1 MPAAR
6 DVIVGLGSNIGSREA
21 LLRAAVDLLAA
32 TPGVSVLA
40 RSDLYETAPIGPPQ
54 PRYLNAAVRLQSA
67 LAPEALLDA
76 LLAIERTL
84 GRERRVRW
92 GARTLDL
99 DVLWIDGVVHSSP
112 TLTVPHPE
120 LTRREFALRPL
131 VALCPEAVDPRDGAP
146 LARALAAVEHDATL
160 RARPFAEAFSR
171 EDVEHTADE
180 GFITRAAD
188 RADLLAAATEAMG
201 ALVVDPAS
209 VAAVRTVPVS
219 ITPDA
224 DATDDERLFAWL
236 SEVLYHLDA
245 GRLALRRAVVL
256 DDGDAVRGLLLGE
269 DLDESRH
276 AMRSALKAV
285 TWHAL
290 EVGAQPDG
298 SWRAQVVID
307 V

>member
-1 MPAAR
+1 MDAAR

-32 TPGVSVLA
+32 TPGVSVIA
-40 RSDLYETAPIGPPQ
+40 RSDLYETAPVGPPQ
-54 PRYLNAAVRLQSA
+54 PRYLNAAVRLKSA
-67 LAPEALLDA
+67 LDPETLLEA
-76 LLAIERTL
+76 LLAIERAL

-99 DVLWIDGVVHSSP
+99 DVLWIDGVVHGST

-131 VALCPEAVDPRDGAP
+131 VTLCPGALDPRDGAP
-146 LARALAAVEHDATL
+146 LARALEAVERDPTL
-160 RARPFAEAFSR
+160 RARCFAEDFSR
-171 EDVEHTADE
+171 DDLEHTADE
-180 GFITRAAD
+180 GFVTRASD
-188 RADLLAAATEAMG
+188 RADLLAAATEALG

-209 VAAVRTVPVS
+209 VVALRAVPVS
-219 ITPDA
+219 IALDA
-224 DATDDERLFAWL
+224 DAADDERLFAWL
-236 SEVLYHLDA
+236 SEVLHHLDA

-256 DDGDAVRGLLLGE
+256 DDGEAVRGVLFGE

>member
-1 MPAAR
+1 MDGAR

-32 TPGVSVLA
+32 TPGVAVRA
-40 RSDLYETAPIGPPQ
+40 RSDLYETAPVGPPQ
-54 PRYLNAAVRLQSA
+54 ARYLNAAVRLRSA
-67 LAPEALLDA
+67 LDPEALLDA
-76 LLAIERTL
+76 LLSIERTL

-99 DVLWIDGVVHSSP
+99 DVLWIDGVAHRSP
-112 TLTVPHPE
+112 TLTVPHAE
-120 LTRREFALRPL
+120 LARREFALRPL
-131 VALCPEAVDPRDGAP
+131 VALCPDARDPRDGAP
-146 LARALAAVEHDATL
+146 LARALDAVERDPTL

-171 EDVEHTADE
+171 DDVEHTADE
-180 GFITRAAD
+180 GFVTRAAD

-209 VAAVRTVPVS
+209 VVALRAVPVS
-219 ITPDA
+219 IVLDA
-224 DATDDERLFAWL
+224 DATDDERVFAWL

-256 DDGDAVRGLLLGE
+256 DDGEAVRGVLFGE
-269 DLDESRH
+269 HLDESRH

-298 SWRAQVVID
+298 SWRAQVVVD